1 MLTCKVRKLQL
12 FFCSHILHT
21 ANQFHRISHGQPFL
35 PPHRPQRRHRFGTK
49 HHLQG
54 GHGDQ
59 RSSVNHH
66 QRHFRR
72 RDRCG
77 SGVMRGSV
85 KAAKLIVAGT
95 VEPLNDADLIE
106 ATEYLAIAKDGFLTS
121 NEVVYGKIAM
131 EMGAV
136 VQAGMRPMGPR
147 QVKAALHEGAAIKA
161 PAPSAATPSGSIL
174 HFERE
179 RASATQIPAFLT
191 PTHAVVSDDQT
202 TVGSEHSEPRTGT
215 HDNVLTPLGS

>member
-1 MLTCKVRKLQL
+1 MDNLSSLLT
-12 FFCSHILHT
+12 
-21 ANQFHRISHGQPFL
+21 APNE
-35 PPHRPQRRHRFGTK
+35 GTVLAPSITFK
-49 HHLQG
+49 G
-54 GHGDQ
+54 VMEINGPESITINGTFEGEI
-59 RSSVNHH
+59 VAAAGTV
-66 QRHFRR
+66 FI
-72 RDRCG
+72 G
-77 SGVMRGSV
+77 ASGVMRGSV